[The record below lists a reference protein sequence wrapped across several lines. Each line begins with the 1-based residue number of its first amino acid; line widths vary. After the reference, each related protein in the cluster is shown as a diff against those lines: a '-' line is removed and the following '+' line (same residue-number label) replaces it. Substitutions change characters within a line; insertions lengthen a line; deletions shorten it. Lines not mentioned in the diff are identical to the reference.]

1 MDADVISSD
10 GLLQQR
16 ALFGLGEILPLKT
29 LPLIPRRKSRDLSR
43 GKFKVGQ
50 RLLFEECLV
59 DDKIGEKIWFS
70 GTETAFV
77 YPLTISPA
85 RWKQYHDLH
94 LDLFH
99 FLFRRFNNLGK
110 KYVEFVTALKM
121 LFGPFKKTSSIIH
134 LFLFHL

>member
-16 ALFGLGEILPLKT
+16 ALIGLGEILSLKT
-29 LPLIPRRKSRDLSR
+29 MPPILRRKSRDLSQ

-59 DDKIGEKIWFS
+59 DDKIGKKNWFPR
-70 GTETAFV
+70 TETAAV
-77 YPLTISPA
+77 SLSAHNLPT

-99 FLFRRFNNLGK
+99 FPFHRFNNLGK
-110 KYVEFVTALKM
+110 K
-121 LFGPFKKTSSIIH
+121 IRRI
-134 LFLFHL
+134 FHGSENAVWTI

>member
-16 ALFGLGEILPLKT
+16 ALVGLREILSLKT
-29 LPLIPRRKSRDLSR
+29 MPPILRQKSRDLSG

-59 DDKIGEKIWFS
+59 DDKIGEKKIWFPR
-70 GTETAFV
+70 TETAAV
-77 YPLTISPA
+77 SLSAHNLPTH
-85 RWKQYHDLH
+85 WKQYHDLH

-99 FLFRRFNNLGK
+99 FLFRL
-110 KYVEFVTALKM
+110 
-121 LFGPFKKTSSIIH
+121 II
-134 LFLFHL
+134 

>member
-1 MDADVISSD
+1 MI
-10 GLLQQR
+10 
-16 ALFGLGEILPLKT
+16 
-29 LPLIPRRKSRDLSR
+29 KS
-43 GKFKVGQ
+43 
-50 RLLFEECLV
+50 
-59 DDKIGEKIWFS
+59 GEKIQFPR
-70 GTETAFV
+70 TETAAV
-77 YPLTISPA
+77 SLSAHNLPT